1 VTEFAVEVDGGRIA
15 GWCAGSGPPAL
26 VLHGGPGLSDVTEG
40 LADELADRFTTIR
53 YQQRG
58 LPPTT
63 VEEPYS
69 VETSVADALAVLDG
83 LGIDRA
89 WAVGHS
95 WGAHL
100 AMHLAVAAPDRVLGL
115 VAIDALGAIPDGGEA
130 DLERN
135 LTERL
140 PADVAAQVDEL
151 DARLLRGEGTP
162 EDGLEMMRLV
172 WPFYF
177 GDPGRSGPMPEV
189 EMNPEAYTDTWIS
202 VREHFEQATLERGL
216 PRLDLPALFV
226 AGGASPIP
234 AERSRESAALVRGA
248 RLEVLDGLG
257 HMPWMERPGSIRR
270 AVAALDR

>member
-1 VTEFAVEVDGGRIA
+1 MTEFAVEVDGGRIA

-83 LGIDRA
+83 LRIDRA

>member
-1 VTEFAVEVDGGRIA
+1 MTEFAVEVDGGRIA